1 MQLKWLEDFLA
12 YAATHSFTRAAEM
25 RNVTHPAFG
34 RRLRAL
40 EHWMGVP
47 LFDRGGFPATITP
60 DGQRLLEVAR
70 EVSLQINDLRTELRR
85 KRSQDGRLIT
95 IATGRTL
102 ARTRFPDVHARII
115 AQAPQVQV
123 RLLTT
128 SVADGMQMI
137 ADEAIDFLLYY
148 DSPNAPLLLDPA
160 EYSSIRLGHETLV
173 AVCRAADNG
182 GPLFRRDP
190 KRPRRIP
197 YLAYPG
203 TMALGRALDARL
215 ENLGERAQFE
225 RVFEADMAETLLDAA
240 HLGRGVAWLP
250 GRLVEA
256 DIASGR
262 LVRFEAAEMDVSL
275 DVRVCKRSRSRSLN
289 VQSAWRTIESYV
301 ASLEAKEQSTIASQ

>member
-25 RNVTHPAFG
+25 RHVTHPAFG

-47 LFDRGGFPATITP
+47 LFDRGSFPATITP
-60 DGQRLLEVAR
+60 DGQRLLQVAR
-70 EVSLQINDLRTELRR
+70 DVSVQLNDLRAELRR
-85 KRSQDGRLIT
+85 KRSQDGRVIS

-102 ARTRFPDVHARII
+102 ARTRFPELHARII
-115 AQAPQVQV
+115 TQAPHLQV

-128 SVADGMQMI
+128 SVADGMQML

-148 DSPNAPLLLDPA
+148 DSPAAPILLDKT
-160 EYSSIRLGHETLV
+160 EYSTARLGSETLV
-173 AVCRAADNG
+173 AVCQPDAQG
-182 GPLFRRDP
+182 QPLFRRDP

-197 YLAYPG
+197 YLAYPD

-215 ENLGERAQFE
+215 EQLGERAQFE
-225 RVFEADMAETLLDAA
+225 RVFEADMAETLLDAT

-250 GRLVEA
+250 GRLVEPDLA
-256 DIASGR
+256 AGR
-262 LVRFEAAEMDVSL
+262 LARFEDPAMDVSL
-275 DVRVCKRSRSRSLN
+275 DVKICKHSRSRSLG
-289 VQSAWRTIESYV
+289 VQSAWRSIESY
-301 ASLEAKEQSTIASQ
+301 AAAWESK

>member
-12 YAATHSFTRAAEM
+12 YSATRSFTRAAEM

-47 LFDRGGFPATITP
+47 LFDRGSFPATITP

-70 EVSLQINDLRTELRR
+70 DVSVQLNDLRAELRR
-85 KRSQDGRLIT
+85 KRSQDGRAIT

-102 ARTRFPDVHARII
+102 ARTRFPDLHQRLVT
-115 AQAPQVQV
+115 QAPHLLV

-128 SVADGMQMI
+128 SLADGIQML
-137 ADEAIDFLLYY
+137 ADEAIDFLLFY
-148 DSPNAPLLLDPA
+148 DSPAAPIPLDKS
-160 EYSSIRLGHETLV
+160 EYSSVRLGHETLI
-173 AVCRAADNG
+173 AVC
-182 GPLFRRDP
+182 GPDAEGRPRFRRDAR
-190 KRPRRIP
+190 RPRRIP
-197 YLAYPG
+197 YLAYPN

-215 ENLGERAQFE
+215 EQLGEQSQFE
-225 RVFEADMAETLLDAA
+225 RVFEADMAETLLDAT

-250 GRLVEA
+250 GRLVES

-262 LVRFEAAEMDVSL
+262 LVRFEDPETDVSL
-275 DVRVCKRSRSRSLN
+275 DVKVCKHSRSRSLA
-289 VQSAWRTIESYV
+289 VQSAWRTIESY
-301 ASLEAKEQSTIASQ
+301 AAISDSK